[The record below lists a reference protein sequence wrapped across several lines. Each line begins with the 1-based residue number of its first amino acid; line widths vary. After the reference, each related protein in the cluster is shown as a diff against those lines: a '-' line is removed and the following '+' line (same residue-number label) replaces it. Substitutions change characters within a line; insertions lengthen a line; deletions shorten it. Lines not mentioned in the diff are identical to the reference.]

1 MEAMMNSNG
10 KLVRDLIPD
19 LIRDSGRNPEVRYL
33 SGQEMVDALAAKL
46 VEEASEAAKA
56 VNSREHLVEE
66 LADLREVVTALM
78 AAKEIT
84 NAEVAQA
91 ATDKMT
97 LRGAFTKGA
106 WLTD

>member
-1 MEAMMNSNG
+1 MNDNG

-33 SGQEMVDALAAKL
+33 SGQELVAALATKL
-46 VEEASEAAKA
+46 VEEASEAAEA
-56 VNSREHLVEE
+56 VDSREHLVEE
-66 LADLREVVTALM
+66 LADLREVMTALM

-84 NAEVAQA
+84 DEEVAK
-91 ATDKMT
+91 ATRDKMK